1 MGWGNAWIFKE
12 FMKCLI
18 KVEKIVLILHFT
30 QKLNVSKFP
39 VCIDSL
45 NHRNEKKKCS
55 LLATKGQTLGNEHF
69 FAFLPPKNSN
79 RQQ

>member
-1 MGWGNAWIFKE
+1 MGQGNAWIFKE

-18 KVEKIVLILHFT
+18 KVKKIVLILHFT
-30 QKLNVSKFP
+30 QLLNVSKFH

-45 NHRNEKKKCS
+45 SHRNEKKKCS

-69 FAFLPPKNSN
+69 SAFLPPKNSN